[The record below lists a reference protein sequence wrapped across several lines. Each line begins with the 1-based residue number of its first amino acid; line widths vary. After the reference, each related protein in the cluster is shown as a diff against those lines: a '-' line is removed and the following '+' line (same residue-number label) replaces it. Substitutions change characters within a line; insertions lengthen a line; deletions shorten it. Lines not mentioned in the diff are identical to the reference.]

1 MQLPVLMFIL
11 APGRPDEL
19 VKKIAQ
25 NVAQRISC
33 QKFCITF
40 VVEKSSPN
48 LWDISE
54 IIISLT
60 YVCKENNDPIG
71 DNFANLVALPCS
83 PSTRLRFLRR

>member
-1 MQLPVLMFIL
+1 LSFLNAITRVDVYPCSTATRRI
-11 APGRPDEL
+11 GE
-19 VKKIAQ
+19 KIAQ

-60 YVCKENNDPIG
+60 
-71 DNFANLVALPCS
+71 
-83 PSTRLRFLRR
+83 